1 MQVDDRLRRTVGD
14 RMEDLRAS
22 AKLSQVTVA
31 QRVGVTQASISN
43 YENGKRDLPFVLAL
57 RLARVYGVEV
67 TRLATVSDL

>member
-1 MQVDDRLRRTVGD
+1 MQVNDRLRRTIGD
-14 RMEDLRAS
+14 RMAVLRAD
-22 AKLSQVTVA
+22 AELSQTIVA
-31 QRVGVTQASISN
+31 QRIGITQASVSN